1 MSPRTSPGRNDPCPC
16 GSGLKYKKCH
26 LLLEM
31 AEAAAA
37 EPHRAPV
44 HDAGVRLV
52 ERIGQWAH
60 DRFGSEFKVAD
71 NDLGLN
77 EMTTGLQFLVPW
89 AIFHRPL
96 RGMPAF
102 EWFAREEAA
111 NISRRERELID
122 AQRQSWIGIWEVRE
136 SVPGKSMI
144 LADLLSG
151 EKRLVQEASASRTL
165 VARDVIVGRVVDIGD
180 VSVIDGMHP
189 NALPPEN
196 AAYTVEAVGRTLKTT
211 LPISVARLR
220 EFAVSLLIVT
230 IWKSAV
236 EAYEERRR
244 TPPRL
249 QNTDGD
255 PFRLTVDHY
264 RFAPADRAAIEAAVV
279 ALKGASPIEE
289 NDDSTHSI
297 TFIKSG
303 NRLHEHWEST
313 TIGVVITSEN
323 ELRIETNSTRRA
335 NALRKP
341 IEKACRGLIIDHRR
355 TQTDAS
361 ELLASARDA
370 ERPLAAPE
378 PMDADVQE
386 VIRNQKVSHYES
398 WLDTSIPAL
407 GGKTPKQAARN
418 PRGRDAL
425 NALLKT
431 IENAEAREPAAI
443 RYDVN
448 ILRRALGI
456 VED

>member
-1 MSPRTSPGRNDPCPC
+1 MSPGRNDPCPC
-16 GSGLKYKKCH
+16 GSGRKYKKCH
-26 LLLEM
+26 LVIEA

-44 HDAGVRLV
+44 HDAGLRLV
-52 ERIGQWAH
+52 ERIGEWAH
-60 DRFGSEFKVAD
+60 DRFGTEFKVAD
-71 NDLGLN
+71 KDLGLDD
-77 EMTTGLQFLVPW
+77 MTAGLQFLVPW
-89 AIFHRPL
+89 TIFHRPV

-136 SVPGKSMI
+136 SIPGKSMI

-151 EKRLVQEASASRTL
+151 EKRLVQEASASRSL
-165 VARDVIVGRVVDIGD
+165 VARDVIMGRVVNFGD

-189 NALPPEN
+189 NGLPPEDG
-196 AAYTVEAVGRTLKTT
+196 AYAVEAVSRTLKTT
-211 LPISVARLR
+211 LPISLERLR
-220 EFAVSLLIVT
+220 EFAVSLLIAT
-230 IWKSAV
+230 AWKSAV

-255 PFRLTVDHY
+255 PFLLTVDHY
-264 RFAPADRAAIEAAVV
+264 RFAPADRAAIEAAVA
-279 ALKGASPIEE
+279 ALKGASTIEE
-289 NDDSTHSI
+289 NDDDTHSI

-303 NRLHEHWEST
+303 NRLHKDWENT

-335 NALRKP
+335 DALRKP
-341 IEKACRGLIIDHRR
+341 VEKACRRLIIDHRR
-355 TQTDAS
+355 TQTDAVES
-361 ELLASARDA
+361 FASARDA
-370 ERPLAAPE
+370 GPPLGAPE
-378 PMDADVQE
+378 PMDADVQA
-386 VIRNQKVSHYES
+386 VIRNQKASHYES
-398 WLDTSIPAL
+398 WLDTSVPAL
-407 GGKTPKQAARN
+407 GGKTPRQAARN

-431 IENAEAREPAAI
+431 IENGEARQPAAT

-448 ILRRALGI
+448 ILRRALG

>member
-1 MSPRTSPGRNDPCPC
+1 M
-16 GSGLKYKKCH
+16 
-26 LLLEM
+26 
-31 AEAAAA
+31 
-37 EPHRAPV
+37 
-44 HDAGVRLV
+44 
-52 ERIGQWAH
+52 
-60 DRFGSEFKVAD
+60 
-71 NDLGLN
+71 
-77 EMTTGLQFLVPW
+77 
-89 AIFHRPL
+89 
-96 RGMPAF
+96 
-102 EWFAREEAA
+102 
-111 NISRRERELID
+111 
-122 AQRQSWIGIWEVRE
+122 
-136 SVPGKSMI
+136 
-144 LADLLSG
+144 
-151 EKRLVQEASASRTL
+151 
-165 VARDVIVGRVVDIGD
+165 GRVVDHGD

-189 NALPPEN
+189 IALPPESV
-196 AAYTVEAVGRTLKTT
+196 AYTVEAVGRTLKTT
-211 LPISVARLR
+211 LPISLERLR

-255 PFRLTVDHY
+255 PFLVTVDHY
-264 RFAPADRAAIEAAVV
+264 RFAPADRASIEAAGC
-279 ALKGASPIEE
+279 ALKGAAPIEE
-289 NDDSTHSI
+289 NYDGTRSI

-341 IEKACRGLIIDHRR
+341 VEKACRGPIIDHRR

-370 ERPLAAPE
+370 ERPFAAPE
-378 PMDADVQE
+378 PMDADVQD
-386 VIRNQKVSHYES
+386 VIRNQKASHYES

-407 GGKTPKQAARN
+407 GGKTPKQAARSL
-418 PRGRDAL
+418 RGRDAL
-425 NALLKT
+425 NALLKR
-431 IENAEAREPAAI
+431 IENAEAREPAAA

>member
-1 MSPRTSPGRNDPCPC
+1 MSPPKSPGRNDPCHC
-16 GSGLKYKKCH
+16 GSGRKYKKCH

-31 AEAAAA
+31 ADVAAA

-44 HDAGVRLV
+44 HDAGVQLV
-52 ERIGQWAH
+52 NRIGQWTH

-71 NDLGLN
+71 SDLGLD

-89 AIFHRPL
+89 AIFHQPL
-96 RGMPAF
+96 RGMPPV
-102 EWFAREEAA
+102 EWFARDEAA

-122 AQRQSWIGIWEVRE
+122 AQRRSWIGLWEVRE
-136 SVPGKSMI
+136 TVPGKSMI

-151 EKRLVQEASASRTL
+151 EKRLVQEASASRSL
-165 VARDVIVGRVVDIGD
+165 VARDVIMSRVVDHGD

-189 NALPPEN
+189 IALPPEN
-196 AAYTVEAVGRTLKTT
+196 AAYAVEAVSRTLKTT
-211 LPISVARLR
+211 LPVSLERLR
-220 EFAVSLLIVT
+220 EFAVSQLIVT
-230 IWKSAV
+230 AWKSAV
-236 EAYEERRR
+236 EAYEEQRR

-255 PFRLTVDHY
+255 PFLQTIDHY

-279 ALKGASPIEE
+279 ALKGANPIEE
-289 NDDSTHSI
+289 DDDGTRSI

-303 NRLHEHWEST
+303 NRIHEDWENT
-313 TIGVVITSEN
+313 AIGVVITSEN

-341 IEKACRGLIIDHRR
+341 IEKACRGRIIDHRR
-355 TQTDAS
+355 TQTEAA
-361 ELLASARDA
+361 ELFASARDA
-370 ERPLAAPE
+370 EPRRAAPE
-378 PMDADVQE
+378 PMDADIQE
-386 VIRNQKVSHYES
+386 VIRNQKASHYES
-398 WLDTSIPAL
+398 WIDTSVPAL
-407 GGKTPKQAARN
+407 GGKTPKQAARS

-431 IENAEAREPAAI
+431 IENHEAREPAAT
-443 RYDVN
+443 RYDVK